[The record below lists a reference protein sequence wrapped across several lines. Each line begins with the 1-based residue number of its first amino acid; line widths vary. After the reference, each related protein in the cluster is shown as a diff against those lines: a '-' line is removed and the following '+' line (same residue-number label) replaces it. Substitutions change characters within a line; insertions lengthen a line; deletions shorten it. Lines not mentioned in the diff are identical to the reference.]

1 LQTQNSKV
9 VSLAIALLLMILP
22 WPNFAEAQLPAKLLQ
37 LGILTFDVPR
47 SEPFL
52 EVFFQEL
59 RRLGYVEGQN
69 IAFEFRSAEGRVDRI
84 PDLAAELVRLNVNVI
99 FASATGAALAAK
111 NATSKIP
118 IVFTAVS
125 YPIGSGLVASLARPG
140 GNITGLTNLTTDLSA
155 KRLELLKEA
164 FPDVSPVA
172 VLSNPKDP
180 ISGPILQEVETAAR
194 AFAVKLQLFEVGDPK
209 EFDSALSRMTRAR
222 AGSLLVLT
230 SQMFLRQRAR
240 IVDIAA
246 KHRLPTM
253 FWTAEFVAA
262 GGLMSYGTN
271 TTDLYRRA
279 ATYVDKILKGTKPA
293 DLPVEQPTKFEFVIN
308 LKTAKQ
314 IGVTIPPNVLV
325 RADKVIR

>member
-1 LQTQNSKV
+1 
-9 VSLAIALLLMILP
+9 
-22 WPNFAEAQLPAKLLQ
+22 
-37 LGILTFDVPR
+37 
-47 SEPFL
+47 
-52 EVFFQEL
+52 
-59 RRLGYVEGQN
+59 
-69 IAFEFRSAEGRVDRI
+69 
-84 PDLAAELVRLNVNVI
+84 VRLNVNVI
-99 FASATGAALAAK
+99 LASATGAALAAK

-125 YPIGSGLVASLARPG
+125 YPVGSGLVASLARPG

-164 FPDVSPVA
+164 FPNVSPVA

-194 AFAVKLQLFEVGDPK
+194 ALAVKLQLFEVGDPK
-209 EFDSALSRMTRAR
+209 EFDSALSGMTRAR
-222 AGSLLVLT
+222 AGTLLVLT

-253 FWTAEFVAA
+253 FWAMEFVAA

-271 TTDLYRRA
+271 VPDLYRRA

-293 DLPVEQPTKFEFVIN
+293 DLPVEQPTKFEFVVN

>member
-1 LQTQNSKV
+1 M
-9 VSLAIALLLMILP
+9 VSLAIALLLMIPP
-22 WPNFAEAQLPAKLLQ
+22 WPHFAEAQQPAKLLQ
-37 LGILTFDVPR
+37 VGILTFDVPR

-69 IAFEFRSAEGRVDRI
+69 IAFEFRSAEGRVDRL

-111 NATSKIP
+111 TATSKIP

-125 YPIGSGLVASLARPG
+125 YPVGSGLVASLARPG

-194 AFAVKLQLFEVGDPK
+194 ALAVKLQLFEVRDPK
-209 EFDSALSRMTRAR
+209 EFDSALSGMTRAR

-279 ATYVDKILKGTKPA
+279 ATYVDKVLKGTKPA
-293 DLPVEQPTKFEFVIN
+293 DLPVEQPTKFEFVVN